1 MEVWIRFGAAAAP
14 FTDAYLAAAL
24 LPQLSGLAAYDT
36 WAAPRGRA
44 RVPRWTADPGER
56 ERLAAAVSEF
66 AAWASSP
73 GR

>member
-14 FTDAYLAAAL
+14 FTDAHLAAAL
-24 LPQLSGLAAYDT
+24 LPQRSGLAACDA

-44 RVPRWTADPGER
+44 RVPRWTADPGVR
-56 ERLAAAVSEF
+56 ERLAAAISDF